1 MDGDSPFLPTTH
13 LNNEKEEQAGKFD
26 LHDYDMDVI
35 NNALTDA
42 HQTEYHDHFGFNVQV
57 KTDDEDSVD
66 SSDQDGSD
74 NDAEHHNTRDS
85 NSPHQSDQQMQ
96 SSTMEHERGT
106 EHHKQHLEKTDN
118 GQQNLKATHNDI
130 SPTLSSDKVGNN
142 SIVHSI
148 QASLAPKDDTSI
160 SAISNHTD
168 SHINAQQDRQH
179 PLSIDNS
186 VPPSPSQQINQS
198 NTYSLC
204 NLNSITSPTSPSRTN
219 YTAIVRRPSQ
229 AFQERQS
236 KRTSELDHA
245 LSPVRSSSD
254 ISSPPSSPSSVS
266 KRMSHSSSATSGT
279 NNPSYGIKQPLQ
291 ETASIQQET
300 PKQMK
305 LRQDALEVLVQE
317 KKAQPGE
324 YDWDFWHS
332 MVMDTEKVMTTQR
345 SALKG
350 HISTGVPD
358 RLRGYLWQLIAKSKN
373 QAGDLET
380 TYWEHLNDETSVYDK
395 LIQHDLDTSFPMA
408 KFFPFQTDTVDEDGN
423 IKPSQQY
430 QSLFH
435 VLKAYSLFD
444 QDVGYSQGL
453 SFIVAVLLKQIPDE
467 VEVFCLLVQL
477 MGRYGLQG
485 HLTDSMDTLQLHL
498 YQFDHLFQLS
508 LPELHRHVDSLGIK
522 PSMYASRWMAT
533 CFAYHCSPSL
543 AVRVLDLIL
552 VEGVY
557 VMQRF
562 ILALLKKN
570 QPTMMNLG
578 FQELMNFFQVDLF
591 DVYKGQ
597 RNEFVIDMYQ
607 IKISPKLY
615 SRLAKQYQHE
625 LARKMKSQKELKDEA
640 RMVNDRLSVQL
651 QEIQDKYKALEMEH
665 HEMTQQAVQTKMAMA
680 KTGSDNE
687 LLVHQIKQLQTS
699 CEHMERQ
706 KDTERQSGLE
716 DVYRNNTQLIQ
727 HNTSLQDQLSEMETV
742 LINLKMNFAERES
755 EYQQLRGQL
764 LDAQKS

>member
-1 MDGDSPFLPTTH
+1 MDDDSPFLPTSH
-13 LNNEKEEQAGKFD
+13 LQNNEKEEQAINFD
-26 LHDYDMDVI
+26 FHDYDMDVI
-35 NNALTDA
+35 DNALTDSR
-42 HQTEYHDHFGFNVQV
+42 QTEYHDHFGFSVQV

-66 SSDQDGSD
+66 TSDQDELD
-74 NDAEHHNTRDS
+74 NDGEHHSTGNSNT
-85 NSPHQSDQQMQ
+85 PHQSDQRLQ
-96 SSTMEHERGT
+96 SNTMEYGRGT
-106 EHHKQHLEKTDN
+106 EHHKQHVKKLAMGNKTDKI
-118 GQQNLKATHNDI
+118 GQ
-130 SPTLSSDKVGNN
+130 N
-142 SIVHSI
+142 SIARPA
-148 QASLAPKDDTSI
+148 QASLAPKDDTIRNSDY
-160 SAISNHTD
+160 TD
-168 SHINAQQDRQH
+168 SHNNAQLDRQH
-179 PLSIDNS
+179 PLSVDNS

-204 NLNSITSPTSPSRTN
+204 NLNSITSPTSPSRTI
-219 YTAIVRRPSQ
+219 ARRPSQ
-229 AFQERQS
+229 AFQERQT
-236 KRTSELDHA
+236 KKVSELDHA
-245 LSPVRSSSD
+245 LSP
-254 ISSPPSSPSSVS
+254 PSSPSIIS
-266 KRMSHSSSATSGT
+266 KRMSQSSSAT
-279 NNPSYGIKQPLQ
+279 NCSYGVPKQPLQ

-300 PKQMK
+300 PNQIK
-305 LRQDALEVLVQE
+305 LRQDALELLVQE

-332 MVMDTEKVMTTQR
+332 MLMDTDKVMTTQR
-345 SALKG
+345 SALQD
-350 HISTGVPD
+350 HISTGLPD

-373 QAGDLET
+373 QAVDLET
-380 TYWEHLNDETSVYDK
+380 IYWELLNETSVYDK

-408 KFFPFQTDTVDEDGN
+408 KFFPFQTDTVDVDGN
-423 IKPSQQY
+423 TKPSQQY

-435 VLKAYSLFD
+435 VLKAYSLYD

-453 SFIVAVLLKQIPDE
+453 SFIVAVLLKQIPDQ

-508 LPELHRHVDSLGIK
+508 VPELHRHVDALGIK
-522 PSMYASRWMAT
+522 PNMYASRWLAT

-543 AVRVLDLIL
+543 AVRVFDLIL
-552 VEGVY
+552 VEGVH
-557 VMQRF
+557 VIQRF

-570 QPTMMNLG
+570 QSTMMDLG
-578 FQELMNFFQVDLF
+578 FQELMHFFQVDIF

-607 IKISPKLY
+607 IEISPKLY

-625 LARKMKSQKELKDEA
+625 LARKMKSQHELKEEA

-651 QEIQDKYKALEMEH
+651 QEMQDKYKALEMEH
-665 HEMTQQAVQTKMAMA
+665 QDMTQQAVQTKMAMA

-687 LLVHQIKQLQTS
+687 LLAHQIKQLQTS

-716 DVYRNNTQLIQ
+716 DVYRNNSQLIQ
-727 HNTSLQDQLSEMETV
+727 HNTSLQDQLSDMETV
-742 LINLKMNFAERES
+742 LINLKMNYAERES